1 MRSASIYILVF
12 RAHTYRQTLRAY
24 ARVAGGVMCTNVN
37 AVTFSHKTS
46 GKMHIWFIHL
56 FYRSNILK
64 YAIFAMYFNVLLL
77 FTYSRSLCVR
87 AKVNEICHTQS
98 SAYHSPPP
106 VPAASPIHPTEA
118 TWSRAVHRIY
128 ICVRCYLAHEEY
140 GNKTLVRKPTQM
152 PEAINEWIHSLYIF
166 HHLRKFNQMP
176 STNKAYHWNGNNV
189 YKNISFDCFLL
200 LLGILTHLPICKID
214 ITLPSHWLLRRIPP
228 NGMICNYNCFQQL

>member
-128 ICVRCYLAHEEY
+128 ICALLFGTWRVRQQNFGE
-140 GNKTLVRKPTQM
+140 KTHPNAWSDKWMDTFTLH
-152 PEAINEWIHSLYIF
+152 I
-166 HHLRKFNQMP
+166 P
-176 STNKAYHWNGNNV
+176 S
-189 YKNISFDCFLL
+189 S
-200 LLGILTHLPICKID
+200 
-214 ITLPSHWLLRRIPP
+214 
-228 NGMICNYNCFQQL
+228 